1 MTSNNEGIII
11 ESILVLGMSF
21 GSYFPEMNKRP
32 FKRTEQEAF
41 AIKAMT
47 M

>member
-11 ESILVLGMSF
+11 EPILVLGMSF

-32 FKRTEQEAF
+32 FYELNKRHLQL
-41 AIKAMT
+41 KL
-47 M
+47 